1 MKKHY
6 KLDVVLKILNLK
18 LFEEYATLLKIDL
31 SKKINLLKEVD
42 LPFHADYYEASAS
55 SYSSNIEGNTTSL
68 DSFLKYTSSKALK
81 KTKEI
86 KEIEELISAYQFA
99 KQNPLNRDNFFK
111 SHKILSKSFL
121 IPSAQ
126 GKLRK
131 GNVVIGVKEGIV
143 YVAIDFKFLKKEFDL
158 LFKDITELLKENL
171 SIDQAF
177 YFASLIHLM
186 FEKIHPFNDGNGRA
200 GRLLEK
206 WFLSHFIKEKA
217 WMIECEKHYFETRND
232 YYKNLSIGFDY
243 ESCDIS
249 KAIPFLLMLPQAL

>member
-1 MKKHY
+1 M
-6 KLDVVLKILNLK
+6 DVVLKILNPI
-18 LFEEYATLLKIDL
+18 LFEEYKASLKIDFN
-31 SKKINLLKEVD
+31 KKIHLLKEIK
-42 LPFHADYYEASAS
+42 LPFHTDYYEASAS
-55 SYSSNIEGNTTSL
+55 TYSSNIEGNTTSL

-86 KEIEELISAYQFA
+86 KEIEELILAYQFA
-99 KQNPLNRDNFFK
+99 KQNTLNKSNFFK

-131 GNVVIGVKEGIV
+131 GNVVIGGKEGIV
-143 YVAIDFKFLKKEFDL
+143 YVAIDVIYLKKEFEL
-158 LFKDITELLKENL
+158 LFKDIELLLQADL

-177 YFASLIHLM
+177 YFASLIHLI

-217 WMIECEKHYFETRND
+217 WMIEGEKYYFENRND

-243 ESCDIS
+243 DSGDINKALPFLVMLS
-249 KAIPFLLMLPQAL
+249 KAL